1 MKQGLG
7 TSDAN
12 EGKEY
17 FANLKRHRK
26 IFSWEDDN
34 DGSAIELAFSKKKI
48 EARKDWLRE
57 DEVWAYSKFA
67 E

>member
-1 MKQGLG
+1 MG

-17 FANLKRHRK
+17 FANLVRHRK
-26 IFSWEDDN
+26 IFAWEDDS
-34 DGSAIELAFSKKKI
+34 DGSAIELAFSKKRI

-57 DEVWAYSKFA
+57 DEV
-67 E
+67 